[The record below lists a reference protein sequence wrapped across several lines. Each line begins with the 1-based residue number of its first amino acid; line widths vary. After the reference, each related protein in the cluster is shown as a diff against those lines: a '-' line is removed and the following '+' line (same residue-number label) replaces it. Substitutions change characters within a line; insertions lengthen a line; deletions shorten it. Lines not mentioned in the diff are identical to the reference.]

1 MATPVF
7 SNGYLLRDTRLDLG
21 SHLDSYHLR
30 NLMMTK
36 KPTSLGVVEYWA
48 QTQQAQPFL
57 YNFASFGGKNRKVVD
72 DVDGKYTWDVPVV
85 NDVPHITRDIEPTNT
100 KKGLNKLP
108 FRIALN
114 RRAYGKTAV
123 ITWDKMA
130 GIEMRVLDVEDTLNG
145 EVIYTC
151 TIHSGTYNT
160 FIPNSVLIPQTPI
173 FRKSSMR
180 GEYGESWNDST
191 SRAGMRTFYNFLG
204 TAEANSTYSISSRA
218 HDMMSAK
225 GGVPIREM
233 IKFNE
238 WDPNDPSRIN
248 IPDQA
253 AKIRQIGLL
262 KAMEEGI
269 ISYSFV
275 LETEQRCLNDVI
287 RDIEEYMMWGL
298 GGYSEQDGADG
309 IRTPVGLWG
318 QLDNSFK
325 RVYNIGTWDMGI
337 LESELYNYYNG
348 RVDFIGPDPKREVI
362 VQTGMAGMKQV
373 NYSIAQSVSNSGMI
387 VNASEVGA
395 ISSASGKTQIPQVN
409 GMDLRFG
416 FAYTSYVIPFLA
428 NVKFVVNPALDP
440 VLANDIENPFVNGYR
455 TSSYCYIIWDVTA
468 NGGNDNIYMME
479 WYYDKG
485 LKWFYQN
492 GTANYMGD
500 QKGFLSSGDFN
511 GYNVKMT
518 QYHKGV
524 QVMDPTRILKI
535 VPINVATNAPFGS

>member
-1 MATPVF
+1 MTPIF
-7 SNGYLLRDTRLDLG
+7 SNGFLLRDTRVDLG
-21 SHLDSYHLR
+21 SHMDSYHLR

-36 KPTSLGVVEYWA
+36 KPTSLGIIEYWA

-57 YNFASFGGKNRKVVD
+57 YNFASFGGKNRKMVD

-85 NDVPHITRDIEPTNT
+85 NDIPHITRDIDPTNT
-100 KKGLNKLP
+100 TKGKGKVP

-114 RRAYGKTAV
+114 RRAYGPTAV
-123 ITWDKMA
+123 ISFDKMA
-130 GIEMRVLDVEDTLNG
+130 GVEMLVKEVEEVGNG
-145 EVIYTC
+145 EVYYTV
-151 TIHSGTYNT
+151 TIHNGDKNT
-160 FIPNSVLIPQTPI
+160 FLDNAYLVPTTPI
-173 FRKSSMR
+173 FRKFSLKS
-180 GEYGESWNDST
+180 GDYGETWDDST
-191 SRAGMRTFYNFLG
+191 SRIGMRTFYNFLG
-204 TAEANSTYSISSRA
+204 DGMANKTYSISSKA
-218 HDMMSAK
+218 HDMMQAK

-238 WDPNDPSRIN
+238 WDPNDISRVN

-253 AKIRQIGLL
+253 AKVRQIGLL

-275 LETEQRCLNDVI
+275 LETEQRCLSDII

-298 GGYSEQDGADG
+298 GGYSESDGPDG
-309 IRTPVGLWG
+309 IRTPVGLWR

-325 RVYNIGTWDMGI
+325 RVYNIGTWNMGI
-337 LESELYNYYNG
+337 LQSELYNYYNG
-348 RVDFIGPDPKREVI
+348 RVDFTGPDPKREVI
-362 VQTGMAGMKQV
+362 VQTGIGGMTQVNSAIQGMAG
-373 NYSIAQSVSNSGMI
+373 ASGVVI
-387 VNASEVGA
+387 NGVEIGA
-395 ISSASGKTQIPQVN
+395 ITNTNGKGSIPLT

-440 VLANDIENPFVNGYR
+440 VLANDIENPYVNGFR

-468 NGGNDNIYMME
+468 NGGNDNIYLME

-492 GTANYMGD
+492 GTSNYNGD
-500 QKGFLSSGDFN
+500 QKGFLSVGDFS
-511 GYNVKMT
+511 GYNVKME

-524 QVMDPTRILKI
+524 QVLDPTRILKI
-535 VPINVATNAPFGS
+535 VPYNVRTNRPFGS